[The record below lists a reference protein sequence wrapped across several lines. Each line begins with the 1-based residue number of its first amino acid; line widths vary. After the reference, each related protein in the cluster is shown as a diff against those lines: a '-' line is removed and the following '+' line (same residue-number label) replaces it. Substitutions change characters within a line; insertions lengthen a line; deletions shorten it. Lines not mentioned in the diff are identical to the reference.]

1 MKRRHQAVTEI
12 EGQEFDVCV
21 IGGSATGSGCA
32 LDSQLTGLN
41 TVLVDTGDF
50 AGGTSSAST
59 KIVHGGVRYLEK
71 PSRALIS
78 RNITWWRVHCASEC

>member
-1 MKRRHQAVTEI
+1 MKRRHQGVAEI

-21 IGGSATGSGCA
+21 IGGGATGSGCA

-50 AGGTSSAST
+50 VGGDSAGGTCSKHLLQQCMKRWQSSLDHY
-59 KIVHGGVRYLEK
+59 I
-71 PSRALIS
+71 
-78 RNITWWRVHCASEC
+78 N